1 MNIKNGA
8 LAPTGSACLEKVL
21 GRLDKVKSTGRS
33 KWVACCPA
41 HDDQDPSLSITE
53 ASDGK
58 VLLKCWAGCSAAEI
72 VGAVGLEMRDL
83 FPDGDRLPRRTGPS
97 RQAIEFEQRILEA
110 AAVQARQGKP
120 FSEKDQIRIRQAV
133 EFLEAAR

>member
-97 RQAIEFEQRILEA
+97 RTAVAHEQMIVRVGA
-110 AAVQARQGKP
+110 AALQRGEQL
-120 FSEKDQIRIRQAV
+120 SEKDRQRLDLARRR
-133 EFLEAAR
+133 LEAMK